1 MVVAALTPDEVIEPV
16 KPVDDIME
24 PVDDDN
30 IEPDDD
36 TIVEPTH
43 CVDTVPA

>member
-16 KPVDDIME
+16 DDNIME
-24 PVDDDN
+24 PVDDN
-30 IEPDDD
+30 IIEPVDDD